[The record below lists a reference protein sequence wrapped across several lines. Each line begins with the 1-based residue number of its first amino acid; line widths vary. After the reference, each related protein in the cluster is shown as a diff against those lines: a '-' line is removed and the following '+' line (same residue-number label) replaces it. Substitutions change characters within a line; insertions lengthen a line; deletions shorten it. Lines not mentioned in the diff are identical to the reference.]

1 MMKQKLWDKY
11 EAALLLKYALKVDR
25 RELDRKEAI
34 TFVSE
39 TLRRRAKLQGE
50 QIDDVFRNTNGISM
64 QMMAILDCYHKIG
77 RWGNV
82 SYLFNEVIECY
93 RKDPN
98 SLDVILNEDETLKR
112 IYVVL

>member
-1 MMKQKLWDKY
+1 MKQKLWDKY
-11 EAALLLKYALKVDR
+11 EVALLLKYALKVDR
-25 RELDRKEAI
+25 GELDRKEAI

-77 RWGNV
+77 RWGIMFHIC
-82 SYLFNEVIECY
+82 SM
-93 RKDPN
+93 K
-98 SLDVILNEDETLKR
+98 
-112 IYVVL
+112 